1 MAMENPPFE
10 ITCSYKN
17 LKNQQFP
24 TSLLCLLNLSEMTPF
39 KGSDRSSRWIC
50 FWRRFSI
57 PSYDLQSTIKLFS
70 LYIHGPSLFYTRL
83 TSMMLEGLQK
93 LWFWRR
99 LSEKTNVPQ
108 ISALNICKQNIHQ
121 HKLVLISTVDFTSKS
136 LSLKFLESWDPSPA
150 FFFQKKGSW
159 DLYWTNDMVHLHG
172 SPPRALERCAA
183 PRSADLPRILLCW
196 QPSIIVLNVAHCN
209 ANHKTWAIET
219 NMRSTNMKCNSFRS
233 YWNADITYGAKG
245 VWTVV

>member
-150 FFFQKKGSW
+150 FFSKKRVAEICTEQMTWS
-159 DLYWTNDMVHLHG
+159 TCT
-172 SPPRALERCAA
+172 EA
-183 PRSADLPRILLCW
+183 PQGHW
-196 QPSIIVLNVAHCN
+196 
-209 ANHKTWAIET
+209 
-219 NMRSTNMKCNSFRS
+219 
-233 YWNADITYGAKG
+233 KG
-245 VWTVV
+245 VPHPEVPIFQESFYVDSPV